1 MVFHFPSHDLIIM
14 LIGLGIIDMEHE
26 TYVTSRKN
34 DLLKALKV
42 TM

>member
-1 MVFHFPSHDLIIM
+1 M

-26 TYVTSRKN
+26 TYVPSQKN